1 MKHTYDYLDYVALP
15 ITHLTFLSPENIV
28 HVSYNALLVLVLL
41 AAPGFAR
48 PPGRPSLLPQHRRSN
63 ALDLLNRITG
73 KMIEYLYRQ
82 QRVRIS
88 KDIKM
93 EYTKYDQQGFGSGS
107 GRIRFSN
114 SLDQDPV

>member
-1 MKHTYDYLDYVALP
+1 MKHTYDYLDYVAYP

-73 KMIEYLYRQ
+73 KMIEYLNRQ
-82 QRVRIS
+82 S
-88 KDIKM
+88 
-93 EYTKYDQQGFGSGS
+93 
-107 GRIRFSN
+107 
-114 SLDQDPV
+114 